1 MILFILLISRH
12 GKIRLK
18 KFFKPT
24 PIKTRNQIM
33 KEVSG
38 MVIGRSSRLT
48 NFFDYM
54 DFKLVFKRYA
64 SLYFVTG
71 VDKEDNEL
79 MVLEVMHHYVELLD
93 RYFGNVCELDII
105 FNFHSAY
112 FLLDEIILGGHV

>member
-1 MILFILLISRH
+1 
-12 GKIRLK
+12 
-18 KFFKPT
+18 
-24 PIKTRNQIM
+24 
-33 KEVSG
+33 

-71 VDKEDNEL
+71 VEKEDNEL
-79 MVLEVMHHYVELLD
+79 MTLEVMHHFVELLD

-105 FNFHSAY
+105 FNFHAAY
-112 FLLDEIILGGHV
+112 FLLDEIIIGGHIQETSKKAVLKKIGQQDLLLDEQFFKDDDANKSKSKL